1 MLHAPFMIHLAAAA
15 ALAMP
20 GQAQTQTPPPPVTA
34 AQADSMIFESG
45 PLEAEAVAIERTIR
59 CNCGCGLDVHSCL
72 FAMQCGTS
80 PKWAMRIRRE
90 LRAGETPDAIRAGF
104 VSEFGKTVLMEPP
117 AEGFNLVGYFLPGV
131 AILMTGLLVGMLVR
145 RGPSPVPQD
154 GPGREFDDAD
164 VERVRDAMKRMDEDQ
179 RPDW

>member
-1 MLHAPFMIHLAAAA
+1 MLHAPLLTHLAAAA
-15 ALAMP
+15 ALALP
-20 GQAQTQTPPPPVTA
+20 GQVQTQTAPPPVKA
-34 AQADSMIFESG
+34 AQADSMIFEGG

-80 PKWAMRIRRE
+80 PKWAMRIREE
-90 LRAGETPDAIRAGF
+90 LRKGETPDAIRAGF
-104 VSEFGKTVLMEPP
+104 VADFGQTVLMEPP
-117 AEGFNLVGYFLPGV
+117 AEGFNLVGYFLPGI

-145 RGPSPVPQD
+145 RGPALGAEGVPVTEVD
-154 GPGREFDDAD
+154 EAD
-164 VERVRDAMKRMDEDQ
+164 LERVRQAMKRMDEDQ

>member
-1 MLHAPFMIHLAAAA
+1 MLHAPLLTRLAASAVL
-15 ALAMP
+15 ALP
-20 GQAQTQTPPPPVTA
+20 GQVQAQTPPPALPA
-34 AQADSMIFESG
+34 AQADSMIFASG
-45 PLEAEAVAIERTIR
+45 PFEAQAVAIERTIR

-80 PKWAMRIRRE
+80 PKWATRIRRE
-90 LRAGETPDAIRAGF
+90 LRQGETPDAIRAGF
-104 VSEFGKTVLMEPP
+104 VAEFGQTVLMAPP

-145 RGPSPVPQD
+145 RGPNPIPE
-154 GPGREFDDAD
+154 GAPGRDFDEAD
-164 VERVRDAMKRMDEDQ
+164 VERVREALKRLDEEQ